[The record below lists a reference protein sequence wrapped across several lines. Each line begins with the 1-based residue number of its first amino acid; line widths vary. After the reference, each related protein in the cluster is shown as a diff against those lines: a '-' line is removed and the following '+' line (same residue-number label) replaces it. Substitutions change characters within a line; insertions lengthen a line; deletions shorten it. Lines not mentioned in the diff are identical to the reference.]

1 MNSFYQNRLIKFISP
16 LNDEVFTLELGGDE
30 NELRELISTILNIPP
45 HSIKGIRDSFGNYYT
60 LSSAIKNPH
69 LTSDFSSFYVI
80 IINTSSLS
88 LSPLPSS
95 KSAKGS
101 FLPLTVLPKDDIGS
115 NSVDTYIQ
123 LCFKLYEDK
132 FIDDK
137 QLSKLKQLVYDE
149 NDDVCSAFKLFYRQ
163 VIDIKKLSLQLID
176 IMNNV
181 SLSPRMNKL
190 KFKKTDSLNSAATL
204 TNTNT
209 PVQSRNPHLGVL
221 NTANIN
227 NNNNNTKQ
235 QGVSSYNT
243 NLSVLSSLEYCFDNK
258 NDIVLLKKLLLCD
271 NEQILTAIN
280 AYESDNDQKKLLT
293 KLNTLLRKY
302 RMRFSKGKNMFNPQ
316 QDSILD
322 LKVGESPKEAK
333 MFHMS
338 NHDEQGN
345 VNVNVNMN
353 IELSNEDKVVI
364 DKLIKKIKKML
375 SNKQHMNAIRFDC
388 LSLMNYDFDT
398 MNYIQKKTLLCDV
411 LGLPMSKDVV
421 IQPAFLREIAKYYTE
436 VIQNKILS
444 GYNYKEIEVY
454 NTLAQKGD
462 EALVELYKRLV
473 KKKNVEKFQKMLRE
487 LIEDVVVEIE
497 KNEESVY
504 DEDEEED
511 NEEEGEGEYNESEE
525 EGVEEEDEDDD
536 EEEDEDDESQQDND
550 NNDNDDEESSAE
562 KGNNNVH
569 RHRRNNNNNNYY
581 EEQRNDSTSNEYIV
595 NKKRNDNTNVNAN
608 VNANMN
614 VNARNSNSN
623 NNNNKA
629 TTNINANAPPS
640 LTTPTTD
647 NKKLTEFIK
656 VINGMSL
663 PDEHK
668 KEIQRLLNTN
678 NEKILHLFTNF
689 QKNRLSLTK
698 KSLLQTIGILPQKNS
713 RQIST
718 NNSIVS
724 SSTTNDFESKIKHL
738 LKKEKINEQ
747 TYSYI
752 VQKYNE
758 KQEMLLSFWEM
769 YTADND
775 EDDFYDN
782 IDIFI
787 NKYKNH
793 INKHIPQTTALKN
806 VTSQHKDETTHNVQP
821 QMKGTSKSINRYG
834 EDLKKCYMSNN
845 ANKDLKEKQKK
856 IIDWLIKKSY
866 ITNDNVK
873 LIYELIDKEEQTMT
887 SAFEVFSV
895 TFNHLD
901 FVETLN
907 VIVDKYNKK
916 HNEDGNGSENGDNG
930 DSSSGNGKKMFDVLK
945 VVIENG
951 EFSSKEKNILNEEL
965 NNNNAMLMSILESF
979 DPDDVEDTV
988 DTVATFLKKLRHSRG

>member
-30 NELRELISTILNIPP
+30 NELRELMSTILNIPA

-95 KSAKGS
+95 KSTKGS
-101 FLPLTVLPKDDIGS
+101 FLPLTVLPKDDTCS

-190 KFKKTDSLNSAATL
+190 KFKKTDSMNSAATL
-204 TNTNT
+204 MNTNT

-221 NTANIN
+221 NAANI
-227 NNNNNTKQ
+227 NNNNTKQ

-271 NEQILTAIN
+271 NEQILAAIN

-293 KLNTLLRKY
+293 NLNTLLRKY

-345 VNVNVNMN
+345 VNVNMNNMNMN
-353 IELSNEDKVVI
+353 IELSNEDKAVI

-398 MNYIQKKTLLCDV
+398 MNYVQKKTLLCDV

-525 EGVEEEDEDDD
+525 EGVEEEEDD

-550 NNDNDDEESSAE
+550 DDDEDDDEDESSAE
-562 KGNNNVH
+562 KGNNNVN

-581 EEQRNDSTSNEYIV
+581 EEQRNDSASNEYIV
-595 NKKRNDNTNVNAN
+595 NKKRNDN

-614 VNARNSNSN
+614 VNARSN
-623 NNNNKA
+623 KTA
-629 TTNINANAPPS
+629 TTNINANAQPS
-640 LTTPTTD
+640 LTSTTTTTTD

-689 QKNRLSLTK
+689 QKNRLSLTR

-738 LKKEKINEQ
+738 LKKEKITEQ

-793 INKHIPQTTALKN
+793 ISKHIPQTTMIKK
-806 VTSQHKDETTHNVQP
+806 VTSKHKDETTHNVQP

-845 ANKDLKEKQKK
+845 VNKDLKEKQKK

-907 VIVDKYNKK
+907 VIVEKYNKK
-916 HNEDGNGSENGDNG
+916 HNGDGDASENGDNG
-930 DSSSGNGKKMFDVLK
+930 NGSGNGKKMFDVLK
-945 VVIENG
+945 VVVENG
-951 EFSSKEKNILNEEL
+951 GFSSKEKNILNEEL